1 VDPAWFAEG
10 LFPMWPYLFY
20 FIVTEVSLAV
30 FGVALLSS
38 PLPTWVGWIVIVSM
52 VLLAILTLIFRT
64 WFRSPSTSS
73 HCLQE

>member
-1 VDPAWFAEG
+1 
-10 LFPMWPYLFY
+10 MWPYLFY
-20 FIVTEVSLAV
+20 FIVTEVGLAV

-52 VLLAILTLIFRT
+52 VLLAILTLIFRDLV
-64 WFRSPSTSS
+64 PLALTSS

>member
-10 LFPMWPYLFY
+10 

-52 VLLAILTLIFRT
+52 VLLAILTLIFRDLV
-64 WFRSPSTSS
+64 PLALTSS